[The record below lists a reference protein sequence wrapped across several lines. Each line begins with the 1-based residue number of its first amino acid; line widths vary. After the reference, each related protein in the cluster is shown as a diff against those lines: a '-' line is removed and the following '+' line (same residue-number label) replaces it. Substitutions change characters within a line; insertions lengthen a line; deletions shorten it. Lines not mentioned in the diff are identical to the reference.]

1 MTGPYDDI
9 ISLPHHIS
17 SRHPR
22 MPRADRAAQ
31 FSPFSALSGYEEA
44 IDETARHTEERP
56 SLSEDGMDEL
66 EKTMQGIMQQPMERR
81 RVLLTRFVPDERKAG
96 GSYVTESAV
105 IKSIDTEAAIII
117 LADGRKIPA
126 GDIIGLTAPTGEPVG
141 FW

>member
-9 ISLPHHIS
+9 ISLPHHVS

-56 SLSEDGMDEL
+56 SLSEGGRDEL
-66 EKTMQGIMQQPMERR
+66 EKTIRSIMQQPMERR
-81 RVLLTRFVPDERKAG
+81 RVLLTRFLPDERKDG
-96 GSYVTESAV
+96 GSYVAESAV

-126 GDIIGLTAPTGEPVG
+126 GDIIGITPASSL
-141 FW
+141 

>member
-9 ISLPHHIS
+9 ISLPHHVS

-44 IDETARHTEERP
+44 IDETARHTEKRP
-56 SLSEDGMDEL
+56 SLSEGGRDEL
-66 EKTMQGIMQQPMERR
+66 EKTMQGIMRQPMERR
-81 RVLLTRFVPDERKAG
+81 RVLLTRFVPDGRKDG

-126 GDIIGLTAPTGEPVG
+126 GDIIGLTPASSL
-141 FW
+141 